1 MPKIASAFSFGIITV
16 AVLLALARAQTPQ
29 QIESQSTVRQQAE
42 EVWEQAIAAKGARER
57 LYEVRNLVISE
68 YFQRKERRYES
79 FYVFPNKLWY
89 WVDDRPS
96 VLGLN
101 ISVYNVD
108 SGQAW
113 QITRVDNYQPVSFQ
127 IPEGGNATFNFYRI
141 RDQVCFLLET
151 QWVKPVPIK
160 VETEKGELGEV
171 DVLHTNVQAFGRHYR
186 VVFYLDRKTHL
197 PLKVGFWNLQGPR
210 RVSEANLT
218 SSDYYWV
225 WMSDY
230 AEVDGIQMPRK
241 VGYYRGPARISI
253 TFQFNVEYDEQVFE
267 QPPTVDAGPEAWK
280 VKPRR

>member
-16 AVLLALARAQTPQ
+16 AVLLPLARAQTPQ

-113 QITRVDNYQPVSFQ
+113 LITRVDNYQPVSFQ

-141 RDQVCFLLET
+141 RAQLCFLLET
-151 QWVKPVPIK
+151 RWVKPVPIK
-160 VETEKGELGEV
+160 VEKERIGWKKF
-171 DVLHTNVQAFGRHYR
+171 DVLHAEVEAYGERSY
-186 VVFYLDRKTHL
+186 VVFYFDPETHL
-197 PLKVGFWNLQGPR
+197 PSKVGFKD
-210 RVSEANLT
+210 VEDAKY
-218 SSDYYWV
+218 YYWV
-225 WMSDY
+225 YMSDY
-230 AEVDGIQMPRK
+230 VEISGIQMPRK
-241 VGYYRGPARISI
+241 VGYYRGPARIPI